1 MPNII
6 SFPNKIS
13 GNWVSDESCIAM
25 DFLPTILDFLNVD
38 LNLYKFDGISIK
50 SHLENKTPV
59 LNRSLYWEQDSFMSS
74 PSNQTAILKDNWK
87 LVLNGRLVEFENPI
101 ADIYLSNLT
110 DDFSES
116 NNLKDEYPEI
126 VKDLKT
132 EALNWRK
139 AIENVPRF
147 DGR

>member
-1 MPNII
+1 
-6 SFPNKIS
+6 
-13 GNWVSDESCIAM
+13 
-25 DFLPTILDFLNVD
+25 
-38 LNLYKFDGISIK
+38 
-50 SHLENKTPV
+50 
-59 LNRSLYWEQDSFMSS
+59 MSS